1 MTAELV
7 SVALPK
13 TSPVLTCALAGSAL
27 HAIAK
32 QTSTASQRQT
42 LIHPPGVQAPTEWSC
57 KIEQRSGMGLRLFG
71 GRLEVQMGANQVICH
86 RSSVAHPSAW
96 MSQGGL
102 RVSGQGRHPAADR
115 TVERRDVLIHQP

>member
-13 TSPVLTCALAGSAL
+13 ISPVLTCALAGSAL
-27 HAIAK
+27 DAIAK

-42 LIHPPGVQAPTEWSC
+42 LIHPPGAQAPTEWSC

-71 GRLEVQMGANQVICH
+71 GRLEVQTGANQVICH
-86 RSSVAHPSAW
+86 SLLWLIQALGWSGWLKAVWTGASSRYRSI
-96 MSQGGL
+96 G
-102 RVSGQGRHPAADR
+102 
-115 TVERRDVLIHQP
+115 